1 MWRFCGRNARNF
13 TSIRKKNMVCRRVS
27 DPPVFSES
35 DLLDMV
41 FFEFLSVWSFQK
53 AVIQK
58 RDFLP
63 GADKD
68 SHRTSV
74 LLSTLVLSSAKRCR
88 HSRLGGSYRNNA
100 VVLNF

>member
-41 FFEFLSVWSFQK
+41 FFEFLSVWSFQGWMFFLRNYLTILGK
-53 AVIQK
+53 SAIIDK
-58 RDFLP
+58 R
-63 GADKD
+63 
-68 SHRTSV
+68 SV
-74 LLSTLVLSSAKRCR
+74 VTELQTEIS
-88 HSRLGGSYRNNA
+88 
-100 VVLNF
+100 

>member
-27 DPPVFSES
+27 DSPVFSES

-41 FFEFLSVWSFQK
+41 FFDFLSVWSFQK

-68 SHRTSV
+68 NNRNSV
-74 LLSTLVLSSAKRCR
+74 LKSTLFCLLQNVAVIA
-88 HSRLGGSYRNNA
+88 GGGDLTA
-100 VVLNF
+100 IIPLF